1 METPD
6 LYDLIKSLNYG
17 SKYHIGVVFL
27 ENNRNRKCAL
37 PHEHTIHSSSI
48 CNLFKGIPGELARC
62 IQCRNRNIKKAEK
75 EKKPFWEYC
84 INGVYEYTAPVV
96 LSGKTVA
103 VIFVGNILTSEGK
116 EVLQTKM
123 KVSDDILNSMEE
135 TISEQRAE
143 TISRIIAS
151 YISMLL
157 EKFPNEKNTVKSII
171 ENVKGYI
178 LANLKYELKLSEVA
192 ELFFYNEVYLGR
204 LFKNEVGESFNDY
217 VNRQRINLA
226 SQLLHTELSV
236 TQISG
241 QVGYNNVSYF
251 NRVFKTLVG
260 VTPTEYRNS
269 LV

>member
-1 METPD
+1 M
-6 LYDLIKSLNYG
+6 
-17 SKYHIGVVFL
+17 
-27 ENNRNRKCAL
+27 
-37 PHEHTIHSSSI
+37 
-48 CNLFKGIPGELARC
+48 
-62 IQCRNRNIKKAEK
+62 
-75 EKKPFWEYC
+75 
-84 INGVYEYTAPVV
+84 
-96 LSGKTVA
+96 
-103 VIFVGNILTSEGK
+103 IFVGNILTSEGK